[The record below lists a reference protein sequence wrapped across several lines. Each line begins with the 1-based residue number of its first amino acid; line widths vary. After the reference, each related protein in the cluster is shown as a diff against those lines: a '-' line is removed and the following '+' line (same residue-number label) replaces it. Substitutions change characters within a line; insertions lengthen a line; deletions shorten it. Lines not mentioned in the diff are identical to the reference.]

1 MWRAPT
7 AGGAKGIGY
16 ACAQCL
22 GREGAKVVLADVD
35 AAGAQ
40 SAADAL
46 GSEHIIASPFTCD
59 VGSKPDV
66 RTLALL

>member
-1 MWRAPT
+1 
-7 AGGAKGIGY
+7 
-16 ACAQCL
+16 
-22 GREGAKVVLADVD
+22 VVLADID

-66 RTLALL
+66 RTLASLWV